1 VERAP
6 LLGIAHQRAA
16 LTRIAHERAALS
28 SITEPCS
35 HHRVIAMTTTS
46 ETGSANI
53 ASWVTERASTDPDLP
68 AIKQGEQI
76 LSYGD
81 LEDASAR
88 FATMLRNHGVAPG
101 DRVAMIMPNVAY
113 FPIVYYA
120 ILRVGAIVVPM
131 NPLLKAG
138 EITYTWNDSGAKLAV
153 VFPLFAE
160 EAAKAASVT
169 GTEVIVTVPG
179 EWDAEL
185 ARTEPTEF
193 TAPGTAED
201 TAVILYT
208 SGTTGQP
215 KGAELTH
222 DNLRSNVRTTIE
234 TLLPM
239 RPGDVIFGGLPLF
252 HSFGQTVGLNCA
264 IAGGACLTLLP
275 RFDGEQALS
284 IIEKDRV
291 TVFLG
296 VPTMYMG
303 LLAVPD
309 KERFDTHALRVAAS
323 GGASLPVEVL
333 HGVERTF
340 GFTLL
345 EGYGL
350 SETSPVASFNH
361 PDRPTKP
368 GSIGIPIRGV
378 EFDLRDENDEEV
390 ADGEIGEIV
399 IRGENVMKGYW
410 NKPEATADAMRGGW
424 FYTGDLARRDEDG
437 FYFIVDRKKDMINR
451 GGYNVYPR
459 EVEEILYTHPAVAE
473 AAVFGVPD
481 AMYGEEVAALITLKD
496 GASATEDELRDYV
509 KEQIAAYKYP
519 RMIRFGAIPKG
530 PTGKILKR
538 EIKFE
543 G

>member
-1 VERAP
+1 
-6 LLGIAHQRAA
+6 
-16 LTRIAHERAALS
+16 
-28 SITEPCS
+28 
-35 HHRVIAMTTTS
+35 MTTTS
-46 ETGSANI
+46 DTGSANI
-53 ASWVTERASTDPDLP
+53 ASWVTERASTHPDLP

-76 LSYGD
+76 LSYGE

-120 ILRVGAIVVPM
+120 ILRIGAIVVPM

-138 EITYTWNDSGAKLAV
+138 EITYTWNDSGARLAV

-160 EAAKAASVT
+160 EAAKAASVA
-169 GTEVIVTVPG
+169 GTEVILTVPG

-193 TAPGTAED
+193 AAVGTGED

-239 RPGDVIFGGLPLF
+239 RPGDVVFGGLPLF

-309 KERFDTHALRVAAS
+309 KERFDTRALRVAAS

-390 ADGEIGEIV
+390 AGGEIGEIV

-410 NKPEATADAMRGGW
+410 NKPDATADAMRGGW

-459 EVEEILYTHPAVAE
+459 EVEEILYAHPAVAE

-481 AMYGEEVAALITLKD
+481 AMYGEEVAALVTLKD
-496 GASATEDELRDYV
+496 RASATADELRDYV

-519 RMIRFGAIPKG
+519 RIIRFGTIPKG

-543 G
+543 R

>member
-1 VERAP
+1 V
-6 LLGIAHQRAA
+6 
-16 LTRIAHERAALS
+16 
-28 SITEPCS
+28 
-35 HHRVIAMTTTS
+35 
-46 ETGSANI
+46 
-53 ASWVTERASTDPDLP
+53 
-68 AIKQGEQI
+68 
-76 LSYGD
+76 
-81 LEDASAR
+81 
-88 FATMLRNHGVAPG
+88 
-101 DRVAMIMPNVAY
+101 
-113 FPIVYYA
+113 
-120 ILRVGAIVVPM
+120 
-131 NPLLKAG
+131 
-138 EITYTWNDSGAKLAV
+138 AV

-160 EAAKAASVT
+160 EATKAASVT

-185 ARTEPTEF
+185 ARTDPTELVADR
-193 TAPGTAED
+193 TSEE

-234 TLLPM
+234 TVLPM
-239 RPGDVIFGGLPLF
+239 GPGDVIFGGLPLF
-252 HSFGQTVGLNCA
+252 HSFGQTVGLNSA

-284 IIEKDRV
+284 IIANDRV

-303 LLAVPD
+303 LLAVKD
-309 KERFDTHALRVAAS
+309 KERFDTSALRVAAS

-333 HGVERTF
+333 HDVEQTF
-340 GFTLL
+340 SFALL

-368 GSIGIPIRGV
+368 GSVGLPIRGV
-378 EFDLRDENDEEV
+378 EFGLRDVNDDEV
-390 ADGEIGEIV
+390 ELGEVGEIV

-410 NKPEATADAMRGGW
+410 NQPDATADAMRGGW
-424 FYTGDLARRDEDG
+424 FHTGDLARRDEDG

-451 GGYNVYPR
+451 SGFNVYPR
-459 EVEEILYTHPAVAE
+459 EVEEILYGHPAVAE

-481 AMYGEEVAALITLKD
+481 AMSGEEIAALVTLKE
-496 GASATEDELRDYV
+496 GASATEVELRNYV
-509 KEQIAAYKYP
+509 KELIAAYKYP
-519 RMIRFGAIPKG
+519 RIIRFGPIPKG

-543 G
+543 P